1 MHCPFCCVNKSVVK
15 TNKTKRFRIFTKKN
29 EKLAAADK
37 VNSERSYFAM
47 ALCSYYKRKHMNCL
61 IVDDNKMAR
70 MAMKQLVSQVSEL
83 LLTGECTTAME
94 AYNIVNKENID
105 LLLLDIEMPG
115 MSGLELTKNLGNKS
129 PLIIFT
135 TGKPDYAV
143 EAFELNVVDYLVKPV
158 SPARFMQ
165 AIEKAKE
172 VLESNR
178 QMLQVQEQEFVF
190 IRDNGVLKRVDIEQ
204 ILFLEAMGDYVKV
217 HTQQKFHIVHS
228 TLKAI
233 EEKLP
238 ASRFMRVH
246 RSYIVALKKIEF
258 IEDGII
264 HIGKNSIPVADA
276 YRGTL
281 SQRLNLL

>member
-1 MHCPFCCVNKSVVK
+1 
-15 TNKTKRFRIFTKKN
+15 
-29 EKLAAADK
+29 
-37 VNSERSYFAM
+37 
-47 ALCSYYKRKHMNCL
+47 
-61 IVDDNKMAR
+61 
-70 MAMKQLVSQVSEL
+70 
-83 LLTGECTTAME
+83 
-94 AYNIVNKENID
+94 
-105 LLLLDIEMPG
+105 
-115 MSGLELTKNLGNKS
+115 
-129 PLIIFT
+129 
-135 TGKPDYAV
+135 
-143 EAFELNVVDYLVKPV
+143 
-158 SPARFMQ
+158 
-165 AIEKAKE
+165 
-172 VLESNR
+172 
-178 QMLQVQEQEFVF
+178 
-190 IRDNGVLKRVDIEQ
+190 
-204 ILFLEAMGDYVKV
+204 MGDYVKV